1 MTSPSP
7 EDKRQ
12 AVGPFDWTKSIMET
26 KTQLMTSENEAE
38 YKRVAF
44 IINRAL
50 SFHQDCL
57 TSAQAMNLYPMLSPR
72 AQYDYHMRTIRK
84 YKRPF
89 VRWMKL
95 EEDEDLKLICEVFQY
110 NKAKGKQ
117 ALAILTAEQLQ
128 EIRQMMNK
136 GGNES
141 NDNRPVRGSD
151 TEA

>member
-1 MTSPSP
+1 MTSPNP
-7 EDKRQ
+7 EEPKKL
-12 AVGPFDWTKSIMET
+12 GPFDWTKSIMET

-57 TSAQAMNLYPMLSPR
+57 FAAQNMNMYPMLSAR

-84 YKRPF
+84 YRRPF
-89 VRWMKL
+89 VRWMKQ
-95 EEDEDLKLICEVFQY
+95 EENEDLDLICEVFQY
-110 NKAKGKQ
+110 NRAKGKQ